1 MRDLRNNMDMHL
13 PVISDW
19 DYGSSTSNIDDL
31 PEVQIQI
38 GLGAE
43 QSLLHNTPQMSL
55 NITSPS
61 CNDGNNASDVTLVDA
76 FFNNGH
82 HTLPQ
87 DTNNS
92 SASCNNG
99 GNNKDLVLL
108 IAILQVMGRQYCFC

>member
-19 DYGSSTSNIDDL
+19 DYGSSTSSIDDL

-43 QSLLHNTPQMSL
+43 QSLLHNTPQML
-55 NITSPS
+55 PNITSPS

-76 FFNNGH
+76 FLIMGII
-82 HTLPQ
+82 LYLKIPMIVV
-87 DTNNS
+87 
-92 SASCNNG
+92 
-99 GNNKDLVLL
+99 LVV
-108 IAILQVMGRQYCFC
+108 IMAAVIKIWFF